1 MSPNIRDIQEKKTRS
16 EKIAVLTAYDLTS
29 AKICDEAGI
38 DIALVG
44 DSAGM
49 VVMGYPNTI
58 SVTMEEMLVF
68 CRSVVNG
75 SKNSL
80 IVADM
85 PFGSYQF
92 DPKLAVANAIKFIK
106 LGCHAVKIE
115 GGLEVLKLIREMT
128 NFGIPVMGHIGLKP
142 QTTVLWQGYKVQGKT
157 FDSAKALY
165 NQAIEIEKA
174 GAFSL
179 VLELVTKE
187 VSSEISRSLT
197 IPTIGIGSGSG
208 CDGQVLVYHDLLG
221 LFDNFKP
228 KFVKRYLESFS
239 LNLEAVKKYKSEI
252 NSGIFPGEEHSFSMS
267 TEESIKFT
275 NYISTL
281 RNYNITNRNE
291 KQKEQIRHA

>member
-1 MSPNIRDIQEKKTRS
+1 MSPSIHDIQRKKRNS
-16 EKIAVLTAYDLTS
+16 EKIAVLTAYDFTS

-49 VVMGYPNTI
+49 VMLGYPNTI
-58 SVTMEEMLVF
+58 AVTMEEMIVF
-68 CRSVVNG
+68 CQSVVNG
-75 SKNSL
+75 TKNAL

-85 PFGSYQF
+85 PFGSYQV
-92 DPKLAVANAIKFIK
+92 DLTLAVANAVKLIK

-115 GGLEVLKLIREMT
+115 GGLEVVPLIQKLT
-128 NFGIPVMGHIGLKP
+128 GCGIPVMGHIGLQP

-157 FDSAKALY
+157 SDAALTLY

-179 VLELVTKE
+179 VLELITKE
-187 VSSEISRSLT
+187 VSNEISKSLA

-221 LFDNFKP
+221 LFNNFKP

-239 LNLEAVKKYKSEI
+239 LKVEAVKKYKSEI
-252 NSGIFPGEEHSFSMS
+252 ISGVFPGEEHTFSMP
-267 TEESIKFT
+267 TEESINFT
-275 NYISTL
+275 NYLSTL
-281 RNYNITNRNE
+281 KNRRRVE
-291 KQKEQIRHA
+291 KIKK

>member
-1 MSPNIRDIQEKKTRS
+1 MSPSIRDIQEKKTRS

-281 RNYNITNRNE
+281 SNYNITNRNE

>member
-1 MSPNIRDIQEKKTRS
+1 
-16 EKIAVLTAYDLTS
+16 
-29 AKICDEAGI
+29 
-38 DIALVG
+38 
-44 DSAGM
+44 
-49 VVMGYPNTI
+49 
-58 SVTMEEMLVF
+58 
-68 CRSVVNG
+68 
-75 SKNSL
+75 
-80 IVADM
+80 
-85 PFGSYQF
+85 
-92 DPKLAVANAIKFIK
+92 
-106 LGCHAVKIE
+106 VKIE

>member
-1 MSPNIRDIQEKKTRS
+1 MSPSIRGIQEKKTRS

>member
-1 MSPNIRDIQEKKTRS
+1 MSPSIRDIQEKKTRS

-281 RNYNITNRNE
+281 GNYNITNRNE

>member
-1 MSPNIRDIQEKKTRS
+1 MSPSIRDIQEKKTRS

-281 RNYNITNRNE
+281 KNYNITNRNE

>member
-1 MSPNIRDIQEKKTRS
+1 MSPSIRDIQEKKGRS

-29 AKICDEAGI
+29 AKICDEANI
-38 DIALVG
+38 DMALVG

-49 VVMGYPNTI
+49 VMMGYPSTI
-58 SVTMEEMLVF
+58 SVTMEEMIVF

-75 SKNSL
+75 SKKTL

-92 DPKLAVANAIKFIK
+92 DSTLAVANAVKLIK
-106 LGCHAVKIE
+106 LGCHAIKIE
-115 GGLEVLKLIREMT
+115 GGLEVVPLIRELT
-128 NFGIPVMGHIGLKP
+128 DYGIPVMGHIGLKP
-142 QTTVLWQGYKVQGKT
+142 QTTILWQGYKVQGKT
-157 FDSAKALY
+157 CDSAIALY
-165 NQAIEIEKA
+165 NQAVEIERA

-187 VSSEISRSLT
+187 VSYEISRSLA

-228 KFVKRYLESFS
+228 KFVKRYVESFS
-239 LNLEAVKKYKSEI
+239 QNLEAVKRYRSEI
-252 NSGIFPGEEHSFSMS
+252 NSGIFPSEEHSFSMPQ
-267 TEESIKFT
+267 EESIKFT
-275 NYISTL
+275 NYLSTL
-281 RNYNITNRNE
+281 VNNRSNE
-291 KQKEQIRHA
+291 KNQKQKEPIRHA

>member
-115 GGLEVLKLIREMT
+115 GGLEVLKLIREIT
-128 NFGIPVMGHIGLKP
+128 NSGIPVMGHIGLKP

-281 RNYNITNRNE
+281 RNYNITNGNE

>member
-1 MSPNIRDIQEKKTRS
+1 MRPSIRDIQEKKAKS
-16 EKIAVLTAYDLTS
+16 EKISVLTAYDLTS

-49 VVMGYPNTI
+49 VMIGYPNTI
-58 SVTMEEMLVF
+58 SVTMEEMIVF

-92 DPKLAVANAIKFIK
+92 DSALAVANAVKLIK

-115 GGLEVLKLIREMT
+115 GGVEVLPLIRELT
-128 NFGIPVMGHIGLKP
+128 KFGIPVMGHIGLKP
-142 QTTVLWQGYKVQGKT
+142 QTTILWQGYKVQGKT
-157 FDSAKALY
+157 FDSAKELY

-187 VSSEISRSLT
+187 VSYEISRSLA
-197 IPTIGIGSGSG
+197 IPTIGIGSGSA

-228 KFVKRYLESFS
+228 KFVKRYIESFL
-239 LNLEAVKKYKSEI
+239 LNLEAVKRYKSEI
-252 NSGIFPGEEHSFSMS
+252 NSGIFPGKEHSFSMPP
-267 TEESIKFT
+267 EESIKFE
-275 NYISTL
+275 NYLSSL
-281 RNYNITNRNE
+281 GDHNIANKNE
-291 KQKEQIRHA
+291 NQKGHIHNA

>member
-1 MSPNIRDIQEKKTRS
+1 MSPSIRDIQEKKTRS

-49 VVMGYPNTI
+49 VVVGYPNTL

-187 VSSEISRSLT
+187 VSSEISRSLE

-281 RNYNITNRNE
+281 GNYNLTNRNE
-291 KQKEQIRHA
+291 KQKE